1 MSPQTDRGF
10 TLIELLV
17 VMVIIAIIASI
28 AVISVNVA
36 NRDPA
41 QEQAQKLADL
51 AGLAAEQAVMQGQE
65 YGLRIEAHAY
75 TLYTYDGRA
84 WQPVKGDNL
93 FFRHELGDE
102 VNLSLQMDGAP
113 ATLAPPPATVQ
124 DLSAATTEA
133 PASATATGASEQSQ
147 NLPQVLLLSS
157 GEMPAFEI
165 DVTGTASGKVY
176 KVKGSLADGITVT
189 APETTDRRA
198 AP

>member
-36 NRDPA
+36 DREPA
-41 QEQAQKLADL
+41 KEQAQKLADL

-75 TLYTYDGRA
+75 TLYSYDGRA
-84 WQPVKGDNL
+84 WQPVKDDSL
-93 FFRHELGDE
+93 FYRRELGDD
-102 VNLSLQMDGAP
+102 VSLSLQMDGAP
-113 ATLAPPPATVQ
+113 AILAPPPATVQ
-124 DLSAATTEA
+124 DMGASTTATPAAATGE
-133 PASATATGASEQSQ
+133 SQQSQ

-165 DVTGTASGKVY
+165 DVTGTVSGAVY

-189 APETTDRRA
+189 TPDTVNRKAP
-198 AP
+198 P

>member
-1 MSPQTDRGF
+1 VSPQTDRGF

-28 AVISVNVA
+28 AVISIKTVD
-36 NRDPA
+36 RDPA
-41 QEQAQKLADL
+41 KEQAQKLADL

-75 TLYTYDGRA
+75 TLYSYDGRS
-84 WQPVKGDNL
+84 WQPVKDDSL
-93 FFRHELGDE
+93 FYRRELGDD
-102 VNLSLQMDGAP
+102 VSLSLQMDGAP

-133 PASATATGASEQSQ
+133 PAAATATGTSEQSQ

-165 DVTGTASGKVY
+165 DVTGTASKAVY

-189 APETTDRRA
+189 APETTDRK
-198 AP
+198 APP

>member
-28 AVISVNVA
+28 AVISINA
-36 NRDPA
+36 ADRDPA
-41 QEQAQKLADL
+41 KDQAQKLADL
-51 AGLAAEQAVMQGQE
+51 AGLAAEQAIMQGQE

-75 TLYTYDGRA
+75 TLYSYDGRA
-84 WQPVKGDNL
+84 WQPVKDDSL
-93 FFRHELGDE
+93 FYRRELGDE
-102 VNLSLQMDGAP
+102 VSLSLQMDGAP

-124 DLSAATTEA
+124 DLSAATTDA
-133 PASATATGASEQSQ
+133 PATATGENQQSQ

-165 DVTGTASGKVY
+165 DVTGTASGAVY
-176 KVKGSLADGITVT
+176 KVKGSLAGGITVT
-189 APETTDRRA
+189 APETTNRK
-198 AP
+198 APP

>member
-36 NRDPA
+36 DRDPA
-41 QEQAQKLADL
+41 KEQAQKLADL

-75 TLYTYDGRA
+75 TLYSYDGRA
-84 WQPVKGDNL
+84 WQPVKDDSL
-93 FFRHELGDE
+93 FYRRELGDD
-102 VNLSLQMDGAP
+102 VSLSLQMDGAP

-124 DLSAATTEA
+124 DMGASTTAAPAAATGE
-133 PASATATGASEQSQ
+133 SQQSQ

-165 DVTGTASGKVY
+165 DVTGTATGTVY
-176 KVKGSLADGITVT
+176 KVKGSLADGITV
-189 APETTDRRA
+189 AEPETKNRK
-198 AP
+198 APP